1 MRRPPKPSES
11 SRKEIEPMIQITYLS
26 SATRAMSQ
34 GDLEDILKTA
44 RENNARLGI
53 TGMLLYGNKTFI
65 QILEGE
71 EGVVD
76 ELVKTIKRDP
86 RHTNVQIV
94 KKKPIDQHEYADW
107 SMGFKRVSGEDF
119 VAVKGL
125 EDFEEKNFNTT
136 FLGSQ
141 ASLVDSLMEHFRKE
155 RIRKIGQ
162 EELSLDEEDRFM
174 NILHHTIRGAVK
186 VLAVLMVFTI
196 LWGVVDVVY
205 ILYQQLLAPTFTT
218 FSIRDIVTTFG
229 AFMAVLIAIEIFINI
244 TLYIRNDVIH
254 VKLVVATALM
264 AIARKVIIFDFSKI
278 TPLYIFGTATVVL
291 ALGITYWLIDRP
303 LPTGESE
310 NQ

>member
-1 MRRPPKPSES
+1 
-11 SRKEIEPMIQITYLS
+11 MIQITYLS
-26 SATRAMSQ
+26 SATRSMSQ
-34 GDLEDILKTA
+34 DDLEDILRTA

-71 EGVVD
+71 ESVVN
-76 ELVKTIKRDP
+76 ELVKSIKRDP
-86 RHTNVQIV
+86 RHTNFQIV
-94 KKKPIDQHEYADW
+94 KKKTIDRHEYADW

-119 VAVKGL
+119 EAVKGL
-125 EDFEEKNFNTT
+125 EQFEEKDFNTA
-136 FLGSQ
+136 FLSNHG
-141 ASLVDSLMEHFRKE
+141 SLVDSLMDHFRKE
-155 RIRKIGQ
+155 RQKKIGQ

-174 NILHHTIRGAVK
+174 KILHHTIRGAVK

-205 ILYQQLLAPTFTT
+205 IIYQKLLAPTFTT

-244 TLYIRNDVIH
+244 TLYIRKDVIH

-264 AIARKVIIFDFSKI
+264 AIARKVIIFDFEKI
-278 TPLYIFGTATVVL
+278 TPLYIFGTASVVL
-291 ALGITYWLIDRP
+291 ALGITYWLIQRP
-303 LPTGESE
+303 LPAGPPNTP
-310 NQ
+310 

>member
-1 MRRPPKPSES
+1 
-11 SRKEIEPMIQITYLS
+11 MIQITYLS

-34 GDLEDILKTA
+34 ADLEDILRTA

-71 EGVVD
+71 EGVVH

-86 RHTNVQIV
+86 RHTNFQIV
-94 KKKPIDQHEYADW
+94 KQKPIEQHEYADW

-119 VAVKGL
+119 EAVKGL
-125 EDFEEKNFNTT
+125 EDFEEKDFNTT
-136 FLGSQ
+136 FLEGH
-141 ASLVDSLMEHFRKE
+141 ASIVDSLMDHFRKE
-155 RIRKIGQ
+155 RQKKIGQ

-174 NILHHTIRGAVK
+174 KILHHTIRGAVK

-196 LWGVVDVVY
+196 LWGVLDVVY

-218 FSIRDIVTTFG
+218 FSIRDIVPIFSSSL
-229 AFMAVLIAIEIFINI
+229 APIIAIAIFINI
-244 TLYIRNDVIH
+244 TLYIRKDVIH

-264 AIARKVIIFDFSKI
+264 AIARKVIIFDFGKI
-278 TPLYIFGTATVVL
+278 TPLYIFGTAAVVL

-303 LPTGESE
+303 LPTGEAE

>member
-1 MRRPPKPSES
+1 
-11 SRKEIEPMIQITYLS
+11 MIQITYLS

-34 GDLEDILKTA
+34 GDLEDILRTA
-44 RENNARLGI
+44 RDNNARLGI

-71 EGVVD
+71 ESVVE

-86 RHTNVQIV
+86 RHTNFQIL
-94 KKKPIDQHEYADW
+94 KKKPIEQHEYADW

-119 VAVKGL
+119 EAVKGL
-125 EDFEEKNFNTT
+125 KDFEEKNFNTT
-136 FLGSQ
+136 FLGSH
-141 ASLVDSLMEHFRKE
+141 ASLVDSLMDHFRKE
-155 RIRKIGQ
+155 RVRKIGQ

-174 NILHHTIRGAVK
+174 KILHHTIRGAVK

-196 LWGVVDVVY
+196 LWGVIDVIY

-244 TLYIRNDVIH
+244 TLYLRKDVIH
-254 VKLVVATALM
+254 IKLVVATALM

>member
-1 MRRPPKPSES
+1 MAIKP
-11 SRKEIEPMIQITYLS
+11 L
-26 SATRAMSQ
+26 
-34 GDLEDILKTA
+34 
-44 RENNARLGI
+44 
-53 TGMLLYGNKTFI
+53 
-65 QILEGE
+65 
-71 EGVVD
+71 VH
-76 ELVKTIKRDP
+76 ELIKTIKRDP
-86 RHTNVQIV
+86 RHRNFQVV
-94 KKKPIDQHEYADW
+94 KKKPIEQHEYADW

-119 VAVKGL
+119 EAVKGL
-125 EDFEEKNFNTT
+125 EQFEEKDFNAT
-136 FLGSQ
+136 FLEGH
-141 ASLVDSLMEHFRKE
+141 ASIVDSLMDHFRKE
-155 RIRKIGQ
+155 RQKQISH
-162 EELSLDEEDRFM
+162 EM

-244 TLYIRNDVIH
+244 TLYIRKDVIH

-303 LPTGESE
+303 LHGDDPE

>member
-1 MRRPPKPSES
+1 
-11 SRKEIEPMIQITYLS
+11 MIQITYLS
-26 SATRAMSQ
+26 TATRPMSQ
-34 GDLEDILKTA
+34 DDLEDILKTA

-71 EGVVD
+71 ENVVH
-76 ELVKTIKRDP
+76 ELINSIKRDP
-86 RHTNVQIV
+86 RHTNFQIV
-94 KKKPIDQHEYADW
+94 KKKPIEQHEYADW
-107 SMGFKRVSGEDF
+107 SMGFKQVAGEDF
-119 VAVKGL
+119 EAVKGL
-125 EDFEEKNFNTT
+125 EQFEEKNFNTA
-136 FLGSQ
+136 FLSNHG
-141 ASLVDSLMEHFRKE
+141 SLVDSLMDHFRKE
-155 RIRKIGQ
+155 RQKKIGE

-174 NILHHTIRGAVK
+174 KILHHIIRGAVK

-205 ILYQQLLAPTFTT
+205 IIYQKLLAPTFTT

-244 TLYIRNDVIH
+244 TLYIRKDRIH

-264 AIARKVIIFDFSKI
+264 AIARKVIIFDFEKI
-278 TPLYIFGTATVVL
+278 TPLYIFGTAAVVL

-303 LPTGESE
+303 LPAGEPP

>member
-1 MRRPPKPSES
+1 
-11 SRKEIEPMIQITYLS
+11 
-26 SATRAMSQ
+26 MSQ
-34 GDLEDILKTA
+34 DDLEDILKTA
-44 RENNARLGI
+44 RENNARLGV

-71 EGVVD
+71 EDVVN
-76 ELVKTIKRDP
+76 ELIKTIKRDP
-86 RHTNVQIV
+86 RHSNFHIV
-94 KKKPIDQHEYADW
+94 KKKHIEEHEYADW

-119 VAVKGL
+119 EAVKGL
-125 EDFEEKNFNTT
+125 EQFEEKDFNTT
-136 FLGSQ
+136 FLGNHGN
-141 ASLVDSLMEHFRKE
+141 LVDALMNHFRKE
-155 RIRKIGQ
+155 RQKQISH
-162 EELSLDEEDRFM
+162 EELSLDEEDRLM
-174 NILHHTIRGAVK
+174 NILHRTIRWAVK

-205 ILYQQLLAPTFTT
+205 ILYQKLILPTFTT

-244 TLYIRNDVIH
+244 TLYIRKDVIH

-303 LPTGESE
+303 LPSE
-310 NQ
+310 EPDNE

>member
-1 MRRPPKPSES
+1 
-11 SRKEIEPMIQITYLS
+11 MIQITYLS

-86 RHTNVQIV
+86 RHTNFQIV
-94 KKKPIDQHEYADW
+94 KKKLIDQHEYADW

-119 VAVKGL
+119 EAVKGL
-125 EDFEEKNFNTT
+125 EDFEEKNFNTM
-136 FLGSQ
+136 FLGSH
-141 ASLVDSLMEHFRKE
+141 ASLVDSLMDHFRKE
-155 RIRKIGQ
+155 RIKKIGQ

-174 NILHHTIRGAVK
+174 KILHHIIRGAVK

-244 TLYIRNDVIH
+244 TLYIRKDVIH

>member
-1 MRRPPKPSES
+1 MPGMMDSLGNEQGG
-11 SRKEIEPMIQITYLS
+11 IQAMIQITYLS
-26 SATRAMSQ
+26 SATRTMSQ
-34 GDLEDILKTA
+34 ADLEDILRTA

-71 EGVVD
+71 EGVVH

-86 RHTNVQIV
+86 RHTNFQIV
-94 KKKPIDQHEYADW
+94 KEKPIEQHEYADW

-119 VAVKGL
+119 EAVKGL
-125 EDFEEKNFNTT
+125 KHFEEKDFNTT
-136 FLGSQ
+136 FLEGH
-141 ASLVDSLMEHFRKE
+141 ASIVDSLMDHFRKA
-155 RIRKIGQ
+155 RQKKIGQ

-174 NILHHTIRGAVK
+174 KILHHTIRGAVK

-196 LWGVVDVVY
+196 LWGVLDVVSV
-205 ILYQQLLAPTFTT
+205 LYQQLLAPTFTT

-244 TLYIRNDVIH
+244 TLYIRKDVIH

-278 TPLYIFGTATVVL
+278 TPLYIFGTAAVVL

-303 LPTGESE
+303 LPTGEAE

>member
-1 MRRPPKPSES
+1 
-11 SRKEIEPMIQITYLS
+11 MIQITYLS
-26 SATRAMSQ
+26 SATRSMSQ
-34 GDLEDILKTA
+34 DDLEDILRTA

-71 EGVVD
+71 ESVVN
-76 ELVKTIKRDP
+76 ELVKSIKRDP
-86 RHTNVQIV
+86 RHTNFQIV
-94 KKKPIDQHEYADW
+94 KKKTIDRHEYADW

-119 VAVKGL
+119 EAVKGL
-125 EDFEEKNFNTT
+125 EQFEEKDFNTA
-136 FLGSQ
+136 FLSNHG
-141 ASLVDSLMEHFRKE
+141 SLVDSLMDHFRKE
-155 RIRKIGQ
+155 RQKKIGQ

-174 NILHHTIRGAVK
+174 KILHHTIRGAVK

-205 ILYQQLLAPTFTT
+205 IIYQKLLAPTFTT

-244 TLYIRNDVIH
+244 TLYIRKDVIH

-264 AIARKVIIFDFSKI
+264 AIARKVIIFDFEKI
-278 TPLYIFGTATVVL
+278 TPLYIFGTAAVVL
-291 ALGITYWLIDRP
+291 ALGITYWLLERP
-303 LPTGESE
+303 LPAGEPE
-310 NQ
+310 DQ

>member
-1 MRRPPKPSES
+1 
-11 SRKEIEPMIQITYLS
+11 MIQITYLS
-26 SATRAMSQ
+26 SATRTMSQ
-34 GDLEDILKTA
+34 ADLEDILRTA

-71 EGVVD
+71 EGVVH

-86 RHTNVQIV
+86 RHTNFQIV
-94 KKKPIDQHEYADW
+94 KEKPIEQHEYADW

-119 VAVKGL
+119 EAVKGL
-125 EDFEEKNFNTT
+125 EDFEEKDFNTT
-136 FLGSQ
+136 FLEGH
-141 ASLVDSLMEHFRKE
+141 ASIVDSLMDHFRKE
-155 RIRKIGQ
+155 RQKKIGQ

-174 NILHHTIRGAVK
+174 KILHHTIRGAVK

-196 LWGVVDVVY
+196 LWGVLDVVY
-205 ILYQQLLAPTFTT
+205 ILYQQLLTPTFTT
-218 FSIRDIVTTFG
+218 FTIRDIVTTFG

-244 TLYIRNDVIH
+244 TLYIRKDVIH

-264 AIARKVIIFDFSKI
+264 AIARKVIIFDFGKI
-278 TPLYIFGTATVVL
+278 TPLYIFGTAAVVL

-303 LPTGESE
+303 LATGEAE